1 MLFVFSCVLLAKPL
15 QIIIVTNNNDS
26 EAGYSEFL
34 REIYM
39 DNADVEVDDDRYKE
53 PLSDSEKLQ
62 LTEAELIIVS
72 SDGTGG
78 DYNYD
83 SAFWATLAVP
93 VLSHN
98 TSICRSNSQ
107 DNWDWFSSDK
117 VTKPVS
123 EFYASDVNDPVFDG
137 IDISSGSITIFDS
150 PLDFILPD
158 QSYSGSGTEV
168 AVDANGLPVIFRFDG
183 SEENYYDGSLYG
195 PNGAPR
201 LFFAMPAEPVI
212 FFDNATESAKQLLRN
227 AITSLLP
234 ECWLTGDID
243 CDRDVDVGDLSEM
256 SAQWL
261 DESPL
266 EGEPLAADIVPSGR
280 VDMFD
285 FSLLSMFW
293 NEGLDS
299 NPPVPNPSEWKDEP
313 AMVDGEILF
322 MKAKNTTDDFHGV
335 QYFFDC
341 IENPALSSV
350 WQYSREY
357 TPTNLPTGVD
367 ISFQVKA
374 RDTSSALNE
383 TTSSAIRSV
392 RTDGLFYYSSDASA
406 AVALDSQRFIMADD
420 EDNILR
426 VYCWNLPSSDPNA
439 ETDVSSA
446 IAIDPSQPEGD
457 IEGAT
462 WYNNRVF
469 WITSHGRSRYGDY
482 WPSRYRFFATT
493 VGPDGTAAVDGVYSG
508 LIDALIQYD
517 RTWNLGLEAAI
528 GTVGD
533 HIDPDTIA
541 DLAPKKNGLNIEGLC
556 TTADGSK
563 MLIGFRN
570 PRPLDNSENMALVIP
585 LANPEAVVLTAADPN
600 FEAPY
605 LIDLNGLGIR
615 SIEYS
620 SSVGEYLI
628 VAGSHQGGN
637 DEPVQFLYNYDFDL
651 QDRDKLATFSN
662 ITPEAVFQFPG
673 SANINLLSDDG
684 TVMIDVP
691 GEPNSIMNK
700 LLPREQRRYRT
711 RVVKP

>member
-1 MLFVFSCVLLAKPL
+1 
-15 QIIIVTNNNDS
+15 
-26 EAGYSEFL
+26 
-34 REIYM
+34 M

-53 PLSDSEKLQ
+53 PLREVEKRQ
-62 LTEAELIIVS
+62 LSQAELIIVS
-72 SDGTGG
+72 SNNTGG
-78 DYNYD
+78 DYNGD
-83 SAFWATLAVP
+83 SEFWATLGVP

-98 TSICRSNSQ
+98 TSVCRSNSQ
-107 DNWDWFSSDK
+107 ANWDWFSSDK

-123 EFYASDVNDPVFDG
+123 EFYVTDANAPVFDG
-137 IDISSGSITIFDS
+137 IDISSGKVTLFDS
-150 PLDFILPD
+150 SFDFILPD
-158 QSYSGSGTEV
+158 ESYSGSGAEV
-168 AVDANGLPVIFRFDG
+168 AVDANGLPVIVRFDG
-183 SEENYYDGSLYG
+183 DEENYYDGSMYE

-201 LFFAMPAEPVI
+201 LFFAMPGEPVI
-212 FFDNATESAKQLLRN
+212 FFDNATESAKQLLHN

-234 ECWLTGDID
+234 ECWQTGDVD

-261 DESPL
+261 YESPL
-266 EGEPLAADIVPSGR
+266 EGEPVAADIFPEGL

-285 FSLLSMFW
+285 FSLLSEFW
-293 NEGLDS
+293 GEGIDS
-299 NPPVPNPSEWKDEP
+299 NSPKPNPSEWKDAP

-357 TPTNLPTGVD
+357 TPSNLPPGVD
-367 ISFQVKA
+367 ISFQVKV
-374 RDTSSALNE
+374 RDTSSTLNE
-383 TTSSAIRSV
+383 TAYSAIKSV
-392 RTDGLFYYSSDASA
+392 RTDGVFYYSADASA
-406 AVALDSQRFIMADD
+406 AVALDSERFIMADD

-426 VYCWNLPSSDPNA
+426 VYNWNLPSSDPNT

-446 IAIDPSQPEGD
+446 IAIDPCKPEAD

-462 WYNNRVF
+462 LYNNRVF

-493 VGPDGTAAVDGVYSG
+493 VAPDGSVTVDGVYTG

-517 RTWNLGLEAAI
+517 RIWSLGLEAAI

-533 HIDPDTIA
+533 HIDPGTIA
-541 DLAPKKNGLNIEGLC
+541 SLAPKENGLNIEGLC

-563 MLIGFRN
+563 ILIGFRN

-585 LANPEAVVLTAADPN
+585 LANPEAVVLTGADPN
-600 FEAPY
+600 FEAPN

-620 SSVGEYLI
+620 NSVGEYLI
-628 VAGSHQGGN
+628 IAGSNQGGD

-651 QDRDKLATFSN
+651 QDKDKLPHKSDQTIITSTNLPAYIINRRVGYNFYCQHHHAGDFGFFSY
-662 ITPEAVFQFPG
+662 TYQ
-673 SANINLLSDDG
+673 
-684 TVMIDVP
+684 
-691 GEPNSIMNK
+691 
-700 LLPREQRRYRT
+700 
-711 RVVKP
+711 